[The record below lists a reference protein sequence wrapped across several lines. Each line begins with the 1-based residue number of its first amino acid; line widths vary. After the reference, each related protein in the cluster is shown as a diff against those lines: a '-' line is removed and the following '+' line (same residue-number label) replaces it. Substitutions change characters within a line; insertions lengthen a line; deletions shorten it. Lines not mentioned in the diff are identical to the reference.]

1 MQHATT
7 HKAAK
12 HTSRDIVGCA
22 WHRRI
27 KKISKKLAT
36 RIARR
41 LLNRSIEA

>member
-1 MQHATT
+1 MRYATT

-12 HTSRDIVGCA
+12 HTSRDKVGCP

-41 LLNRSIEA
+41 LLNRSYD